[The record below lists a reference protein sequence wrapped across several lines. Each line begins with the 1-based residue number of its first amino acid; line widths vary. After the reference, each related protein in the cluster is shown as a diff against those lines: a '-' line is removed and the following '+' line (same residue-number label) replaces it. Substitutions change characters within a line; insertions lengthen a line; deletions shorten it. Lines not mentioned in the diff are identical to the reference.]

1 MDEKIAVAIDGPAA
15 AGKSSIAK
23 ALAKKFGYIY
33 VDTGALYRA
42 VALFAVNAG
51 IDTLDEENVARC
63 LDSLS
68 IELKYEDGNQKVIVN
83 GEDVSERIRTP
94 EMSMAASNVSKIK
107 EVRSF
112 LLDLQRNLAKTH
124 NVIMDGRDIATVILP
139 DARYKFF
146 LTASP
151 EVRAKRRFLEFKE
164 KGIDTDYEALLKET
178 KERDYNDSH
187 RDIAPLKPH
196 KDAVVVDS
204 SDMTF
209 EEVVKYMASRMEK
222 H

>member
-1 MDEKIAVAIDGPAA
+1 MEEKIAVAIDGPAA

-42 VALFAVNAG
+42 VALFAVKSG
-51 IDTLDEENVARC
+51 IDTLDEEKVVSV
-63 LDSLS
+63 LDKLD
-68 IELKYEDGNQKVIVN
+68 IELEYENGNQKVIVN
-83 GEDVSERIRTP
+83 GEDVSEKIRTP
-94 EMSMAASNVSKIK
+94 KMSMAASNVSKIK
-107 EVRSF
+107 EVRAF

-139 DARYKFF
+139 NAKYKFF

-164 KGIDTDYEALLKET
+164 KGIETDYEALLKET

-187 RDIAPLKPH
+187 REIAPLKPH
-196 KDAVVVDS
+196 EDAVVVDS

-209 EEVVKYMASRMEK
+209 DEVVKYMASRMEM